1 MTLQSYY
8 TDDTT
13 PPFVQCTG
21 DAFEYGA
28 SGTTIASAIPNTD
41 PAASG
46 TVNNLTATRWNVY
59 VQPRDDDAI
68 GWRVANLT
76 TPVTTVVAPFVPGA

>member
-1 MTLQSYY
+1 
-8 TDDTT
+8 
-13 PPFVQCTG
+13 
-21 DAFEYGA
+21 
-28 SGTTIASAIPNTD
+28 
-41 PAASG
+41 
-46 TVNNLTATRWNVY
+46 VNNLTATRWNVY